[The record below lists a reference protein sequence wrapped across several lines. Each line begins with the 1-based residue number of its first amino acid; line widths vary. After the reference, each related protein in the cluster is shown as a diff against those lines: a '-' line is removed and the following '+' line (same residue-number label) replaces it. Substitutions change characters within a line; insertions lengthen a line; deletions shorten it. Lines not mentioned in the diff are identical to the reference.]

1 MFTFNYVAIQYN
13 DFLMYYL
20 IRDFKKSD
28 VRKFDHLYLVKKNIL
43 IISIEE
49 KMLKMMY

>member
-1 MFTFNYVAIQYN
+1 MYN
-13 DFLMYYL
+13 L

-49 KMLKMMY
+49 KMLKLMYQTIFNFQNFVKQPQ